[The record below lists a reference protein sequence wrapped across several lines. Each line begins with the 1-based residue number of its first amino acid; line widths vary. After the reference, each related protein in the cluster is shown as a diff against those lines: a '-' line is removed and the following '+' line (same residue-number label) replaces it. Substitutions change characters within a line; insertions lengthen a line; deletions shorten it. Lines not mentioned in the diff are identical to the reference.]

1 MGGGRQ
7 ATVDMDV
14 DDVDVE
20 APVVGGGR
28 KEAEVRPTGRSER
41 ERKRDSRIAEES
53 CRERDRER
61 EGLVLSEGVSS
72 G

>member
-1 MGGGRQ
+1 MGGERQ

-28 KEAEVRPTGRSER
+28 KEGS
-41 ERKRDSRIAEES
+41 
-53 CRERDRER
+53 
-61 EGLVLSEGVSS
+61 
-72 G
+72 

>member
-1 MGGGRQ
+1 MDGRR
-7 ATVDMDV
+7 VDVDV

-28 KEAEVRPTGRSER
+28 KEAEVRPAGRSER
-41 ERKRDSRIAEES
+41 ETDEEPKRVAEN
-53 CRERDRER
+53 ERDGKR

>member
-1 MGGGRQ
+1 MGGGWQ

-20 APVVGGGR
+20 APVVGRGR
-28 KEAEVRPTGRSER
+28 KPKLDRRKGAREKEREIVGELKRVVEDER
-41 ERKRDSRIAEES
+41 ER
-53 CRERDRER
+53 ER
-61 EGLVLSEGVSS
+61 LVLSEGVSS

>member
-28 KEAEVRPTGRSER
+28 KEGS
-41 ERKRDSRIAEES
+41 
-53 CRERDRER
+53 
-61 EGLVLSEGVSS
+61 
-72 G
+72 

>member
-1 MGGGRQ
+1 M
-7 ATVDMDV
+7 DMDV

-41 ERKRDSRIAEES
+41 ESKRYSFS
-53 CRERDRER
+53 PRE
-61 EGLVLSEGVSS
+61 
-72 G
+72 